1 MCVLS
6 ITRLLE
12 GWVLVNR
19 INHTSGVIVATPP
32 NRPKSVRNRCII
44 EVFGDVFFLGGGGGC
59 HVAFLEFSV
68 VVGFFC
74 HRTESDLFLFF

>member
-44 EVFGDVFFLGGGGGC
+44 EVFGDVFFLGGGGLSRCFFGIFCGC
-59 HVAFLEFSV
+59 RVFLS
-68 VVGFFC
+68 
-74 HRTESDLFLFF
+74 